1 MKTEI
6 KSNVY
11 EVKINRSWSKV
22 RATSM
27 IALNE
32 WCKKIGI
39 TEFRSVG
46 MMSRAE
52 IAESQ
57 SLTIVN

>member
-1 MKTEI
+1 MNTI

-11 EVKINRSWSKV
+11 EVKQNGKWSKA

-27 IALNE
+27 IALSN
-32 WCKKIGI
+32 WAKQNSVSD
-39 TEFRSVG
+39 FRSVG

-57 SLTIVN
+57 SLNVVA